1 MENKIFKNRL
11 RDLRRENNVSGQKL
25 ADFLGVKKTT
35 ISNWENGVNFPNKDR
50 ISELADYFHVSVDY
64 LLGRSNDKAID
75 LSKATNIDGWQTVP
89 VYKQISCGEG
99 CFCDDEIIDY
109 VAVPSNIV
117 RTKDCFAVP
126 ANGDSM
132 INIGI
137 NDGDTLIFKKTEA
150 YEDNDI
156 VAVCI
161 DTEEIALCKRV
172 KVISDESILLMS
184 ENNKY
189 SPILIDKNKKARVIG
204 KLVYSIKKF

>member
-1 MENKIFKNRL
+1 MSFFSVNLTNLRKNNKL
-11 RDLRRENNVSGQKL
+11 SQEKL
-25 ADFLGVKKTT
+25 ANDIGVARYT
-35 ISNWENGVNFPNKDR
+35 ISDWENERTQPDNECLKKLS
-50 ISELADYFHVSVDY
+50 IYFNVSVDY
-64 LLGRSNDKAID
+64 LLGISKERNSID
-75 LSKATNIDGWQTVP
+75 FENTFSIDGWQTVP

-172 KVISDESILLMS
+172 KIIGEDNILLMS

>member
-1 MENKIFKNRL
+1 MSFFSVNLTNLRKNQKLSQEKLANDIGVARYTISDWENERTQPDNESLKKLSRYF
-11 RDLRRENNVSGQKL
+11 NVS
-25 ADFLGVKKTT
+25 T
-35 ISNWENGVNFPNKDR
+35 
-50 ISELADYFHVSVDY
+50 DY
-64 LLGRSNDKAID
+64 LLGISKEKNTID
-75 LSKATNIDGWQTVP
+75 FENIFNIDGWQTVP

-172 KVISDESILLMS
+172 KVISNESILLMS

>member
-1 MENKIFKNRL
+1 MANIAGGRL
-11 RDLRRENNVSGQKL
+11 QQLRREKGLTGIELGKI
-25 ADFLGVKKTT
+25 LGVSKQT
-35 ISNWENGVNFPNKDR
+35 ISCWETGKIEMDYSILNK
-50 ISELADYFHVSVDY
+50 LADYFHVSIDY
-64 LLGRSNDKAID
+64 LLGRSNERNLD
-75 LSKATNIDGWQTVP
+75 LSRATNIDGWQTVP

-172 KVISDESILLMS
+172 KVVNEDSILLMS

>member
-1 MENKIFKNRL
+1 MSFFSVNLTNLRKNNKLSQEKLANDIGVARYTISDWENERTQPDNECLKKLSRYF
-11 RDLRRENNVSGQKL
+11 NVS
-25 ADFLGVKKTT
+25 
-35 ISNWENGVNFPNKDR
+35 I
-50 ISELADYFHVSVDY
+50 DY
-64 LLGRSNDKAID
+64 LLGVSKEKNAID
-75 LSKATNIDGWQTVP
+75 FENTFNIDGWQTVP

-172 KVISDESILLMS
+172 KIIGEDNILLMS
-184 ENNKY
+184 ENNRY

>member
-1 MENKIFKNRL
+1 MSFFSVNLTNLRKNNKL
-11 RDLRRENNVSGQKL
+11 SQEKL
-25 ADFLGVKKTT
+25 ANDIGVARYT
-35 ISNWENGVNFPNKDR
+35 ISDWENERTQPDNECLTKLSR
-50 ISELADYFHVSVDY
+50 YFNVSVDY
-64 LLGRSNDKAID
+64 LLGI
-75 LSKATNIDGWQTVP
+75 SKERNSINFENTFSVDGWQTVP

-172 KVISDESILLMS
+172 KIIGEDNILLMS

-189 SPILIDKNKKARVIG
+189 SPILIDKNKQARVIG

>member
-1 MENKIFKNRL
+1 MSFFSVNLTNLRKNQKLSQEKLANDIGVARYTISDWENERTQPDNESLKKLSRYF
-11 RDLRRENNVSGQKL
+11 NVS
-25 ADFLGVKKTT
+25 T
-35 ISNWENGVNFPNKDR
+35 
-50 ISELADYFHVSVDY
+50 DY
-64 LLGRSNDKAID
+64 LLGISKEKNTID
-75 LSKATNIDGWQTVP
+75 FENTFNIDGWQTVP

-172 KVISDESILLMS
+172 KVISNESILLMS

-189 SPILIDKNKKARVIG
+189 NPILIDKNKKARVIG

>member
-1 MENKIFKNRL
+1 MANIAGGRL
-11 RDLRRENNVSGQKL
+11 QQLRREKGLTGIELGKI
-25 ADFLGVKKTT
+25 LGVSKQT
-35 ISNWENGVNFPNKDR
+35 ISCWETGKIEMDYSILNK
-50 ISELADYFHVSVDY
+50 LADYFHVSIDY
-64 LLGRSNDKAID
+64 LLGRSNERNLD
-75 LSKATNIDGWQTVP
+75 LSRVTNIDGWQTVP

-132 INIGI
+132 INVGI
-137 NDGDTLIFKKTEA
+137 NDGDTLIFKKTET

-156 VAVCI
+156 VAICI

>member
-1 MENKIFKNRL
+1 MSFFSVNLTNLRKNQKLSQEKLANDIGVARYTISDWENERTQPDNESLKKLSRYF
-11 RDLRRENNVSGQKL
+11 NVS
-25 ADFLGVKKTT
+25 T
-35 ISNWENGVNFPNKDR
+35 
-50 ISELADYFHVSVDY
+50 DY
-64 LLGRSNDKAID
+64 LLGISKEKNTID
-75 LSKATNIDGWQTVP
+75 FENTFNIDGWQTVP

>member
-1 MENKIFKNRL
+1 MEFKYRL
-11 RDLRRENNVSGQKL
+11 RDLRRENNWSAKE
-25 ADFLGVKKTT
+25 LGEKVGRGEST
-35 ISNWENGVNFPNKDR
+35 ISMWENGKSFPNFATQEK
-50 ISELADYFHVSVDY
+50 LAKLFGVSKSY
-64 LLGRSNDKAID
+64 LLGETNDRDALTIKET
-75 LSKATNIDGWQTVP
+75 TNIDGWQTVP

-117 RTKDCFAVP
+117 RNKDCFAVP

-189 SPILIDKNKKARVIG
+189 SPILIDKNKKG
-204 KLVYSIKKF
+204 CHFK

>member
-1 MENKIFKNRL
+1 MANIAGGRL
-11 RDLRRENNVSGQKL
+11 QQLRREQGLTGIELGKI
-25 ADFLGVKKTT
+25 LGVSKQT
-35 ISNWENGVNFPNKDR
+35 ISCWETGKIEMDYSILNK
-50 ISELADYFHVSVDY
+50 LADYFHVSIDY
-64 LLGRSNDKAID
+64 LLGRSNERNLD
-75 LSKATNIDGWQTVP
+75 LSRATNIDGWQTVP

-156 VAVCI
+156 VAICI

>member
-1 MENKIFKNRL
+1 MSFFSVNLTNLRKNQKLSQEKLANDIGVARYTISDWENERTQPDNESLKKLSRYF
-11 RDLRRENNVSGQKL
+11 NVS
-25 ADFLGVKKTT
+25 T
-35 ISNWENGVNFPNKDR
+35 
-50 ISELADYFHVSVDY
+50 DY
-64 LLGRSNDKAID
+64 LLGISKEKNTID
-75 LSKATNIDGWQTVP
+75 FENTFNIDGWQTVP

-161 DTEEIALCKRV
+161 DTEEIALCKKIKIV
-172 KVISDESILLMS
+172 GEDNILLMS

>member
-1 MENKIFKNRL
+1 MANIAGGRL
-11 RDLRRENNVSGQKL
+11 QQLRREKGLTGIELGKI
-25 ADFLGVKKTT
+25 LGVSKQT
-35 ISNWENGVNFPNKDR
+35 ISCWETGKIEMDYSILNK
-50 ISELADYFHVSVDY
+50 LADYFHVSIDY
-64 LLGRSNDKAID
+64 LLGRSNERNLD
-75 LSKATNIDGWQTVP
+75 LSRVTNIDGWQTVP

-132 INIGI
+132 VNIGI

-172 KVISDESILLMS
+172 KVISDESVLLMS

>member
-1 MENKIFKNRL
+1 MSFFSVNLTNLRKNQKLSQEKLANDIGVARYTISDWENERTQPDNESLKKLSRYF
-11 RDLRRENNVSGQKL
+11 NVS
-25 ADFLGVKKTT
+25 T
-35 ISNWENGVNFPNKDR
+35 
-50 ISELADYFHVSVDY
+50 DY
-64 LLGRSNDKAID
+64 LLGISKEKNTID
-75 LSKATNIDGWQTVP
+75 FENTFNIDGWQTVP

-189 SPILIDKNKKARVIG
+189 SPILIDKNKQARVIG